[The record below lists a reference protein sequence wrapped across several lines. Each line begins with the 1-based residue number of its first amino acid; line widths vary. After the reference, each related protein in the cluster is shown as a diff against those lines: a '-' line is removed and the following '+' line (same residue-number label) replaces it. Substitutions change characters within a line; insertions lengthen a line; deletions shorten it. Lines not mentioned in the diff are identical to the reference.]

1 MDAIKTV
8 EDYRKVLL
16 RINTL
21 MNKGSQ
27 AITYE
32 EMSEI
37 RELRSQAS
45 SYEKVRYDHTINS
58 EEGC

>member
-1 MDAIKTV
+1 MDAVKTV
-8 EDYRKVLL
+8 EDYRKTLL

-37 RELRSQAS
+37 RELRAQAS
-45 SYEKVRYDHTINS
+45 NYEKVRYDHSVNS
-58 EEGC
+58 DAG

>member
-8 EDYRKVLL
+8 EDYRKTLL

-27 AITYE
+27 TITYE

-37 RELRSQAS
+37 RELRALAS
-45 SYEKVRYDHTINS
+45 NYEKVRYDHSINS
-58 EEGC
+58 EAS